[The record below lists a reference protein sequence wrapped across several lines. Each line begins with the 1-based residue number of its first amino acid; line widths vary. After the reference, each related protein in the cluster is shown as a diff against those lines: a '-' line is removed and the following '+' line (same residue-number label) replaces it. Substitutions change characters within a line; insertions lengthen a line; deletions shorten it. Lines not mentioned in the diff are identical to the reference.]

1 MALNRKP
8 IEIVEEGKQKL
19 LSKANHWQRVYLK
32 EIATVQNGF
41 AFSSGLFSKIGGM
54 PLIRIRDIDSD
65 KTEDFYTGEYDNEFV
80 VNQGDILIG
89 MDGDFKA
96 AYWKG
101 DKALLNQR
109 VCRIHLDT
117 KLFSRAFLFYCLQPF
132 LDAIHAET
140 SSVTVKHL
148 SSATIQDLPLPLP
161 PLNEQN
167 RIVGKLDELLSELE
181 KGKAQLQTALE
192 QLKVYRQSILKH
204 AFEGKLTES
213 KRNRKLFG
221 NTKELISQLREQG
234 KKLKIKLKYPKIKG
248 DEELPLIPNEWLWIR
263 NEELLKYV
271 TSGSRDWKK
280 YYSNSGSIFIRT
292 QDIKTNNLSLEN
304 AAYVKLPTKAEGK
317 RSLVELNDILMT
329 ITGANVGKVAL
340 IEKEIPE
347 AYVSQSVALMKYL
360 DSRLTKYMWYYF
372 QSRAFGQGLISNLVY
387 GVGRP
392 VLSLENMKEV
402 PVALCSI
409 EEQESIVNEIENR
422 FSVCDKMEAEI
433 IQALNQ
439 IEPLKQG
446 LLQKAFEGKLVEQ
459 DPKDEPAS
467 VLLERIKAERE
478 SKIKPVKNKKE
489 TKIIPLYKPKN
500 EYFYQVQLLGLIV
513 KSSKQNGVQH
523 GEMTLAK
530 YAYLTDKLFNVPSYY
545 LYQRWHLG
553 PFPPTIKKAF
563 NNSKFF
569 KKTPAGMQVINEE
582 KLFNTVNPYQ
592 TQIEAAVNEL
602 STMFSKYKDKE
613 RARKTELLATV
624 CKVVEDI
631 QNTNLE
637 AVRTSMAEWIIN
649 LKGEQYK
656 TKAEKFTVAETKKCL
671 EFIKGKG
678 WDKKLINN

>member
-1 MALNRKP
+1 MALSRKP
-8 IEIVEEGKQKL
+8 IQIVEEGKHKL

-41 AFSSGLFSKIGGM
+41 AFSSSLFSKSGGM
-54 PLIRIRDIDSD
+54 PLIRIRDIDSA
-65 KTEDFYTGEYDNEFV
+65 KTEDFYTGKYDNEFV
-80 VNQGDILIG
+80 VNHGDILIG

-101 DKALLNQR
+101 DIALLNQR

-117 KLFSRAFLFYCLQPF
+117 KLFNRAFLFYCLQPF

-167 RIVGKLDELLSELE
+167 RIVDKLDELLSELE
-181 KGKAQLQTALE
+181 KGKEQLQTSLE

-204 AFEGKLTES
+204 AFEGELTLTE
-213 KRNRKLFG
+213 RKKKQFG
-221 NTKELISQLREQG
+221 DTKELVKQLREKG
-234 KKLKIKLKYPKIKG
+234 KELNIKLKYPKIKD
-248 DEELPLIPNEWLWIR
+248 DEELPNIPKEWLWIR

-280 YYSNSGSIFIRT
+280 YYSNAGSIFIRT

-317 RSLVELNDILMT
+317 RSLVEQNDILMT

-402 PVALCSI
+402 SVALCSI
-409 EEQESIVNEIENR
+409 EEQEAVVNEIENR

-433 IQALNQ
+433 LHSLNQ

-459 DPKDEPAS
+459 DPKDEAAS
-467 VLLERIKAERE
+467 VLLERIKKERE
-478 SKIKPVKNKKE
+478 EFLTAEKGRKKVQKKPIKNKA
-489 TKIIPLYKPKN
+489 L
-500 EYFYQVQLLGLIV
+500 V
-513 KSSKQNGVQH
+513 NG
-523 GEMTLAK
+523 
-530 YAYLTDKLFNVPSYY
+530 
-545 LYQRWHLG
+545 
-553 PFPPTIKKAF
+553 
-563 NNSKFF
+563 
-569 KKTPAGMQVINEE
+569 
-582 KLFNTVNPYQ
+582 
-592 TQIEAAVNEL
+592 
-602 STMFSKYKDKE
+602 
-613 RARKTELLATV
+613 
-624 CKVVEDI
+624 
-631 QNTNLE
+631 
-637 AVRTSMAEWIIN
+637 
-649 LKGEQYK
+649 
-656 TKAEKFTVAETKKCL
+656 
-671 EFIKGKG
+671 
-678 WDKKLINN
+678 

>member
-1 MALNRKP
+1 
-8 IEIVEEGKQKL
+8 
-19 LSKANHWQRVYLK
+19 
-32 EIATVQNGF
+32 
-41 AFSSGLFSKIGGM
+41 M

-65 KTEDFYTGEYDNEFV
+65 KTEDFYTGKYDNEFV
-80 VNQGDILIG
+80 VNHGDILIG

-101 DKALLNQR
+101 DIALLNQR

-117 KLFSRAFLFYCLQPF
+117 KLFNRAFLFYCLQPF

-167 RIVGKLDELLSELE
+167 RIVDKLDELLSELE
-181 KGKAQLQTALE
+181 KGKEQLQTSLE

-204 AFEGKLTES
+204 AFEGELTLTE
-213 KRNRKLFG
+213 RKKKQFG
-221 NTKELISQLREQG
+221 DTKELVKQLREKG
-234 KKLKIKLKYPKIKG
+234 KELNIKLKYPKIKD
-248 DEELPLIPNEWLWIR
+248 DEELPNIPKEWLWIR

-280 YYSNSGSIFIRT
+280 YYSNAGSIFIRT

-317 RSLVELNDILMT
+317 RSLVEQNDILMT

-402 PVALCSI
+402 SVALCSI
-409 EEQESIVNEIENR
+409 EEQEAVVNEIENR

-433 IQALNQ
+433 LHSLNQ

-459 DPKDEPAS
+459 DPKDEAAS
-467 VLLERIKAERE
+467 VLLERIKKERE
-478 SKIKPVKNKKE
+478 EFLTAEKGRKKVQKKPIKNKA
-489 TKIIPLYKPKN
+489 L
-500 EYFYQVQLLGLIV
+500 V
-513 KSSKQNGVQH
+513 NG
-523 GEMTLAK
+523 
-530 YAYLTDKLFNVPSYY
+530 
-545 LYQRWHLG
+545 
-553 PFPPTIKKAF
+553 
-563 NNSKFF
+563 
-569 KKTPAGMQVINEE
+569 
-582 KLFNTVNPYQ
+582 
-592 TQIEAAVNEL
+592 
-602 STMFSKYKDKE
+602 
-613 RARKTELLATV
+613 
-624 CKVVEDI
+624 
-631 QNTNLE
+631 
-637 AVRTSMAEWIIN
+637 
-649 LKGEQYK
+649 
-656 TKAEKFTVAETKKCL
+656 
-671 EFIKGKG
+671 
-678 WDKKLINN
+678 